1 MSDSRPESGRVEAHR
16 NGPIAWMVA
25 NPVAVNLVMLLLL
38 LGGAW
43 SGISMQKEVFPPAQL
58 DTVEVRVSYPGATP
72 AEVEQGILLPVEEA
86 VRGVQGIREISST
99 AREGSGRVSLELVA
113 GADRMRVYQDIDQ
126 AVGTIRT
133 FPEEAERPEV
143 QLQSRRVDVLEIGL
157 YGPVDPWSLRQLGER
172 VRDRLLS
179 DPDITQVELSNVPD
193 YVTHVEIPQSRLR
206 AYGLSLSEVARTLER
221 SARDLPAGSIDTSAG
236 EIMLR
241 LKERKEWAE
250 ELSQV
255 PVVTS
260 EGGSSVTLGEIAS
273 VEDGFEEAGFHSQFN
288 GQPSIE
294 LELFRSGEQ
303 SPLAI
308 EAAAQAILSDLE
320 TELPPGV
327 VTRVDSNRAQDF
339 GDRLGLLLENGAMAM
354 VIVLLILAL
363 FLEYRLAFWIM
374 MGMTLSFVASLLVLP
389 WLGVSLNMISLFGFL
404 VALGIVVDDA
414 IVVGENIYEHRQR
427 GGDRLSAAV
436 RGARDI
442 AAPVTFAVLTN
453 IIAFLPLLF
462 VPGQFGNFW
471 WPLPVVVITVLAIS
485 LLEALLILP
494 AHLGHSRGGGTTR
507 AGNRL
512 HRWQRRFAAGFEGA
526 VDRFYRPALRVC
538 IANRYLTLAGAATL
552 LLVVGSY
559 AYSDHMGMVMM
570 PEVAAD
576 EIEAGV
582 SLPSGTTQ
590 RQAERVAERITEAT
604 RRMYEANELDQEAEG
619 IKSNVRGQS
628 FIDVE
633 IVMRPLAEREMSAQE
648 VIELWRDSIGDIEGV
663 DRITFEAERGPGSWR
678 DDISVD
684 LSHEDIDVLEEASE
698 ALLERAETFSA
709 TRDVDDSYQ
718 EGKEQLDITLR
729 EQGRALGLTP
739 EEVGRQVRDAFYGA
753 VAFRHMRGTN
763 EVEVRVKRPMAERRG
778 LEHLEGLVLQG
789 PDGTEFPLSE
799 VARIERGHAF
809 TSIDRRDG
817 RRVITVGMDVET
829 KEQTGQVLD
838 GLRQEVLPDLRAD
851 YPGLTW
857 TFRGSQTRM
866 HESGEVLLGGF
877 VLALMAIYGLLAVAF
892 SSYSQPLIILATI
905 PFGFVGAVIG
915 HILLGFDLSLISL
928 MGAVALSGVMV
939 NDALIMVTYANRH
952 RPGLSAWAAIEVAGI
967 RRFRPILLTTLT
979 TFGGLTPIILETSRQ
994 ATYLI
999 PMAISLGFGI
1009 VFATALIVFIVP
1021 CLYLVLEDLRPRSVD
1036 PADGAAPGTG
1046 AG

>member
-1 MSDSRPESGRVEAHR
+1 MSDPSSGYDGRPERER
-16 NGPIAWMVA
+16 RGPIAWMVA

-58 DTVEVRVSYPGATP
+58 DTVEVSVSYPGAAP

-86 VRGVQGIREISST
+86 VRGIQGIREISST
-99 AREGSGRVSLELVA
+99 AREGSGTVTLELAA
-113 GADRMRVYQDIDQ
+113 GADRMRAYQDIDQ
-126 AVGTIRT
+126 AVATIRT
-133 FPEEAERPEV
+133 FPEAAERPEV
-143 QLQSRRVDVLEIGL
+143 RLQARRVDVMEIVL
-157 YGPVDPWSLRQLGER
+157 YGAVDPWSLRQLGER

-179 DPDITQVELSNVPD
+179 DPAIAQVELSDVPD
-193 YVTHVEIPQSRLR
+193 YVTHVEIPQRRLR
-206 AYGLSLSEVARTLER
+206 AYGLSLSDVAQTLER
-221 SARDLPAGSIDTSAG
+221 SARDIPAGSIDTSAG
-236 EIMLR
+236 EVMLR
-241 LKERKEWAE
+241 LQERKQWAE

-255 PVVTS
+255 PVVTG
-260 EGGSSVTLGEIAS
+260 EGVTPVTLGEIAS
-273 VEDGFEEAGFHSQFN
+273 VEDGFEEAGFHSHFN

-303 SPLAI
+303 SPLTI
-308 EAAAQAILSDLE
+308 EAAAQAIIEDLDR
-320 TELPPGV
+320 ELPSGV
-327 VTRVDSNRAQDF
+327 SIRVDSNRAKDL

-354 VIVLLILAL
+354 VIVLVILAL

-374 MGMTLSFVASLLVLP
+374 MGMTLSFVASLLILP

-427 GGDRLSAAV
+427 GGSRLEAAV

-453 IIAFLPLLF
+453 IIAFLPLLL
-462 VPGQFGNFW
+462 VPGEIGNFW

-507 AGNRL
+507 TGSWL
-512 HRWQRRFAAGFEGA
+512 HRGQRRFAAGFERLVERA
-526 VDRFYRPALRVC
+526 YRPALR
-538 IANRYLTLAGAATL
+538 AAMAGRYLTLAGAATL
-552 LLVVGSY
+552 LVVVGSY
-559 AYSDHMGMVMM
+559 AYSDHMGMIMM

-582 SLPSGTTQ
+582 SLPTGTTH
-590 RQAERVAERITEAT
+590 RQAARVAERITEAT
-604 RRMYEANELDQEAEG
+604 QRMYEANDLGEVAEG
-619 IKSNVRGQS
+619 IKSNVRGQH

-633 IVMRPLAEREMSAQE
+633 IVMRSPAERAITARE
-648 VIELWRDSIGDIEGV
+648 VIELWRGSIGDIEGV

-684 LSHEDIDVLEEASE
+684 LSHDDIGTLEQASE
-698 ALLERAETFSA
+698 ALLERAEAFAA

-718 EGKEQLDITLR
+718 AGKERLDISLR
-729 EQGRALGLTP
+729 DQGRALGLTP
-739 EEVGRQVRDAFYGA
+739 EAVGRQVRDAFYGA
-753 VAFRHMRGTN
+753 VAFRQMRGTN
-763 EVEVRVKRPMAERRG
+763 EVEVRVKRPLAERTG
-778 LEHLEGLVLQG
+778 LEHLEDLIIRA
-789 PDGTEFPLSE
+789 PDGAEVPLAE
-799 VARIERGHAF
+799 VARIERDQAL

-817 RRVITVGMDVET
+817 RRVITVGMDVEP
-829 KEQTGQVLD
+829 KDRTGQVLD

-857 TFRGSQTRM
+857 TFRGSQARM
-866 HESGEVLLGGF
+866 QEFSQVLMGGF
-877 VLALMAIYGLLAVAF
+877 VLALVAIYGLLAVAF
-892 SSYSQPLIILATI
+892 SSYSQPLLVLGAI
-905 PFGFVGAVIG
+905 PFGFAGAVIG
-915 HILLGFDLSLISL
+915 HILLGLDLSLISL

-939 NDALIMVTYANRH
+939 NDALIMVTYANRN
-952 RPGLSAWAAIEVAGI
+952 RSGSAAQAAIEAAGV

-979 TFGGLTPIILETSRQ
+979 TAGGLAPITLETSRQ
-994 ATYLI
+994 AVYLI
-999 PMAISLGFGI
+999 PMAVSLGFGI
-1009 VFATALIVFIVP
+1009 LFATALIVFIVP
-1021 CLYLVLEDLRPRSVD
+1021 CLYLVLEDLH
-1036 PADGAAPGTG
+1036 GARRGSAR
-1046 AG
+1046 AGS